1 MGKDQV
7 AGSVAWAL
15 ESSRAAS
22 NCGSS
27 AGAVPS
33 ASAFRSLDVSLLLFQ
48 WEYSCLPGRLAW
60 IKDNTRNLA
69 CSVFG
74 TCHALPW
81 QLVCI
86 AVDVTQWWPWGA
98 RGVWRQRSVCME
110 AQEVSQRQ
118 CCVTGRAQAWAKPG
132 VFVLVLYLTYQ
143 TSHFC
148 FVWTPLSHLYSEDVG
163 LEKCFCNLVACWDH
177 LESFQKF
184 SWGCCTLDHLSQNFW
199 GCDSGQHT

>member
-1 MGKDQV
+1 MNKDPHGVGERAFGEGVKLELALDEEITPEGKMGKDQV

-98 RGVWRQRSVCME
+98 RGV
-110 AQEVSQRQ
+110 
-118 CCVTGRAQAWAKPG
+118 
-132 VFVLVLYLTYQ
+132 
-143 TSHFC
+143 
-148 FVWTPLSHLYSEDVG
+148 
-163 LEKCFCNLVACWDH
+163 
-177 LESFQKF
+177 
-184 SWGCCTLDHLSQNFW
+184 
-199 GCDSGQHT
+199 